1 MASRLL
7 ASPISLIFG
16 ETRCYHV
23 AMEDAMEV
31 KRLLS
36 LSFAMTLVLA
46 ACSGEAVDAPES
58 DAGAAAQSSTPARQP
73 RVIPSGTTLTFETGE
88 TLSASSGQVGQT
100 FTARLRDAV
109 VVNGETLIPA
119 GAQAEGRV
127 LEATESGRVSGVA
140 SIQLT
145 MTHVTVGGQ
154 DVEISTTPF
163 SAQADTSKTE
173 DATKIGVGAG
183 IGAAIGAALG
193 GGGGAAK
200 GAAIGGGAG
209 TAVVLTTRGDDVV
222 LDSGTAIGFTLDQA
236 VELR

>member
-1 MASRLL
+1 
-7 ASPISLIFG
+7 
-16 ETRCYHV
+16 
-23 AMEDAMEV
+23 MEV

-36 LSFAMTLVLA
+36 LLFAMTLILA
-46 ACSGEAVDAPES
+46 ACSGEAGDAAEGDTEEAP
-58 DAGAAAQSSTPARQP
+58 ASTSTPAPARQP

-88 TLSASSGQVGQT
+88 TLSASSGEAGQT
-100 FTARLRDAV
+100 FTARLANAV

-119 GAQAEGRV
+119 GAEAEGRV
-127 LEATESGRVSGVA
+127 LEASESGRVSGVA

-145 MTHVTVGGQ
+145 MTHVMVNGT
-154 DVEISTTPF
+154 DVEISTAPF
-163 SAQADTSKTE
+163 ATQAETSRTD
-173 DATKIGVGAG
+173 DAAKIGA
-183 IGAAIGAALG
+183 GAAIGGVIGGIVG

-222 LDSGTAIGFTLDQA
+222 LPSGTAIPFVLDQA

>member
-1 MASRLL
+1 
-7 ASPISLIFG
+7 
-16 ETRCYHV
+16 
-23 AMEDAMEV
+23 MEV
-31 KRLLS
+31 KRRLS
-36 LSFAMTLVLA
+36 LLFAMTLILA
-46 ACSGEAVDAPES
+46 ACSGEAVDATES
-58 DAGAAAQSSTPARQP
+58 DTESGTEAVEASTPARQP
-73 RVIPSGTTLTFETGE
+73 RVIPSGTTLVFETGE
-88 TLSASSGQVGQT
+88 TLSASSGQAGQT
-100 FTARLRDAV
+100 FSARLANAV

-140 SIQLT
+140 TIQLT
-145 MTHVTVGGQ
+145 MTRVMVNGG
-154 DVEISTTPF
+154 DVEISTSPF
-163 SAQADTSKTE
+163 SAQAETTRSE

-222 LDSGTAIGFTLDQA
+222 LEAGTAIGFVLDQA